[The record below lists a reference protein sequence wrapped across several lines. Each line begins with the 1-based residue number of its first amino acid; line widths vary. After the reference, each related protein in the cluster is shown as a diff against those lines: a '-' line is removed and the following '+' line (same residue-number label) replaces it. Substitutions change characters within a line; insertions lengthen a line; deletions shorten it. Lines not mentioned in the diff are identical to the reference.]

1 MKINLWIFLF
11 STFFL
16 FSCSALKKSVRPVG
30 SSSVKTSDSR
40 ASESGY
46 IRSTVVI
53 KKDVAPVEINTRDV
67 KPSKITDYALQQLG
81 VPYKYGSI
89 DKRKGFDC
97 SGFITYVF
105 SHFNIMVPRITY
117 QFTNAGVDI
126 PIEFSKPGDIILFTG
141 SDARSGIVGHMG
153 IITKNDRGNI
163 EFVHASSSRGVV
175 VSNMNSYFIPRYVR
189 VNRIFIP
196 SIRRK

>member
-1 MKINLWIFLF
+1 MKFNLWIYLC
-11 STFFL
+11 SAFFL
-16 FSCSALKKSVRPVG
+16 YSCSALKKPVRSVGPSAGV
-30 SSSVKTSDSR
+30 TSGK
-40 ASESGY
+40 SESGY

-53 KKDVAPVEINTRDV
+53 KKNVPAVEINTRDV
-67 KPSKITDYALQQLG
+67 KPARITDYALKQLG
-81 VPYKYGSI
+81 VPYKYGST

-126 PIEFSKPGDIILFTG
+126 PIEFSKPGDLILFTG

-175 VSNMNSYFIPRYVR
+175 VSDMNSYFIPRFVR

-196 SIRRK
+196 AVPRR